1 MRKLWIGAAMA
12 ALLVTGCQAGTFH
25 DADGTKNQAVV
36 RESGAGDTA
45 ASGNYVN
52 SADAADQVSRSSRP
66 IVITSEPAVSM
77 TNTDDMV
84 TVTGSQVNIRSSAT
98 TASQSLG
105 TVSQGETLK
114 RTGKGDSWSRVVYNG
129 KEAYISNSYITV
141 KAAGQSS
148 QAADQQNG
156 NQSAASQASKSGGP
170 GETIQNTSSVSQA
183 SSETVAFSTSWKYA
197 EFSKISSGTATL
209 YRSTAAVKKNHVICV
224 NAGHGTKGGSS
235 VKTQC
240 HPDGS
245 AKVTGGTT
253 GAGATSAVAVS
264 SGMTFSDGTPESQVT
279 LAMAKKLKEKLLAAG
294 YDVLMIRENDD
305 VQLDNI
311 ARTVMANNMADCH
324 IALHWDSTEKDKG
337 AFYMSVPN
345 VASYRSMEP
354 VASNWQ
360 KHNAL
365 GESLVAGL
373 KNAGVKIFSSGAM
386 EMDLT
391 QTSFSTI
398 PSIDI
403 ELGDKKSDHSDA
415 VLNQLADG
423 LLDGINRYFMS

>member
-52 SADAADQVSRSSRP
+52 SADVADQVSRSSRP

-129 KEAYISNSYITV
+129 KEAYISNRYITA
-141 KAAGQSS
+141 KAAGQGNSP
-148 QAADQQNG
+148 AADQQ
-156 NQSAASQASKSGGP
+156 S
-170 GETIQNTSSVSQA
+170 GETIQNSSSGNQA
-183 SSETVAFSTSWKYA
+183 SSETVTFDTSWKYA

-224 NAGHGTKGGSS
+224 NAGHGTRGGSS

-245 AKVTGGTT
+245 AESDRRNDRRRSNQRSGSFFWYDICRWNTGIT
-253 GAGATSAVAVS
+253 GDLSHGEEIEGEA
-264 SGMTFSDGTPESQVT
+264 SGGR
-279 LAMAKKLKEKLLAAG
+279 
-294 YDVLMIRENDD
+294 I
-305 VQLDNI
+305 
-311 ARTVMANNMADCH
+311 
-324 IALHWDSTEKDKG
+324 
-337 AFYMSVPN
+337 
-345 VASYRSMEP
+345 
-354 VASNWQ
+354 
-360 KHNAL
+360 
-365 GESLVAGL
+365 
-373 KNAGVKIFSSGAM
+373 
-386 EMDLT
+386 
-391 QTSFSTI
+391 
-398 PSIDI
+398 
-403 ELGDKKSDHSDA
+403 
-415 VLNQLADG
+415 
-423 LLDGINRYFMS
+423 